1 MRYISD
7 DGQIFETE
15 KECKKWE
22 QTIKNAEKVIDKCIL
37 ELSNEA
43 YIPLKKKMKIKS
55 AIWNA
60 LIGNE
65 NENAEI
71 TD

>member
-1 MRYISD
+1 MKYISD
-7 DGQIFETE
+7 DGQIFKTE
-15 KECKKWE
+15 EECRKWE
-22 QTIKNAEKVIDKCIL
+22 QTIKNAEEAIDKCIL
-37 ELSNEA
+37 ELSDKV

-65 NENAEI
+65 SENAEI